1 MYFER
6 IANYPQMELME
17 STVDIERGERI
28 VIKGGR
34 YKKYVSETVTKLL
47 LVKA

>member
-1 MYFER
+1 
-6 IANYPQMELME
+6 ME

-28 VIKGGR
+28 VTKGGKL
-34 YKKYVSETVTKLL
+34 KKYVAEIGKKLL